1 VTELKADNGGL
12 RYNEGKPQ
20 WDLMPYDAL
29 GQLAMVYTRG
39 AQKYA
44 PHNWLRGMDWSKCFA
59 SMQRHAAAWHG
70 GEDNDPETGLPH
82 TAMIAWNALAL
93 LTYQLRGLGVDDR
106 VKIEKGETSE

>member
-1 VTELKADNGGL
+1 VSELKADNGGL

-59 SMQRHAAAWHG
+59 SMQRHAAAWHA
-70 GEDNDPETGLPH
+70 GEDFDKESGQH
-82 TAMIAWNALAL
+82 HMAHVAWNALAL
-93 LTYQLRGLGVDDR
+93 LTYQMRGLGVDDR
-106 VKIEKGETSE
+106 VKIEKGETAE